1 MDCWEFMECGRE
13 LCGLKVYE
21 LGICRAYPSD
31 GKRCARI
38 AGTLCGGKIQG
49 TYAMK
54 IFDCL
59 ECDFYKSEYYQ
70 HGDLNSQ
77 LLVNCDCHK
86 NNCDN

>member
-38 AGTLCGGKIQG
+38 AGTLCGGKVQG

-70 HGDLNSQ
+70 HADLNSQ
-77 LLVNCDCHK
+77 VIVNCNCDN
-86 NNCDN
+86 NNCDK

>member
-1 MDCWEFMECGRE
+1 MNWVFVGPTQVMVKDVQKF
-13 LCGLKVYE
+13 
-21 LGICRAYPSD
+21 
-31 GKRCARI
+31 
-38 AGTLCGGKIQG
+38 QG

-77 LLVNCDCHK
+77 LLVNY
-86 NNCDN
+86 NCDK